1 MRIGIGLDFGTT
13 NSSIAIARPDRSS
26 ESVAFPSNGG
36 MTDTYRSVLY
46 FEPKSP
52 ASTGPQAI
60 ERYLAADEKGRLI
73 QSLKSFLA
81 SRLFTSTNVFG
92 RQYTLEDLITII
104 LRDLRTQAEAQIGQT
119 GMKSSSAEAPIVVG
133 RPVRYSNAN
142 SEEDNEFA
150 LNRLKKAIEK
160 AGIGPVVFEY
170 EPVAAAYFYES
181 TLDHDELIMIGD
193 FGGGTSDFSLLRV
206 GPSAR
211 RDRARNGG
219 ILGNEGVALA
229 GDAFDARI
237 VRNLVSPA
245 LGRGSQFHS
254 VDKILPM
261 PAWVY
266 SDLERWHYLS
276 FLKSADTLQML
287 RSIESHSL
295 EPKKIGALL
304 HVVEGDLGFYLHQS
318 VQATKSALS
327 RDESGHFLFEDY
339 SVRVEASVKRTAFE
353 KWIKEELQKI
363 RGCVD
368 RLLEKTGVAA
378 SDIDRVFLTGG
389 SSLVPAVRRIFEER
403 FGAERISSGS
413 EFTSV
418 ARGLALRALED

>member
-26 ESVAFPSNGG
+26 ESVAFPSNAGL
-36 MTDTYRSVLY
+36 TDTYRSVLY

-52 ASTGPQAI
+52 ASTGPEAI

-104 LRDLRTQAEAQIGQT
+104 LRDLRTQAEAQTGQA
-119 GMKSSSAEAPIVVG
+119 GMKASSSKAPIVVG

-150 LNRLKKAIEK
+150 LSRLKKAIEK

-206 GPSAR
+206 GPA
-211 RDRARNGG
+211 
-219 ILGNEGVALA
+219 
-229 GDAFDARI
+229 
-237 VRNLVSPA
+237 
-245 LGRGSQFHS
+245 
-254 VDKILPM
+254 
-261 PAWVY
+261 
-266 SDLERWHYLS
+266 
-276 FLKSADTLQML
+276 
-287 RSIESHSL
+287 
-295 EPKKIGALL
+295 
-304 HVVEGDLGFYLHQS
+304 
-318 VQATKSALS
+318 
-327 RDESGHFLFEDY
+327 
-339 SVRVEASVKRTAFE
+339 
-353 KWIKEELQKI
+353 
-363 RGCVD
+363 
-368 RLLEKTGVAA
+368 
-378 SDIDRVFLTGG
+378 
-389 SSLVPAVRRIFEER
+389 
-403 FGAERISSGS
+403 
-413 EFTSV
+413 
-418 ARGLALRALED
+418 